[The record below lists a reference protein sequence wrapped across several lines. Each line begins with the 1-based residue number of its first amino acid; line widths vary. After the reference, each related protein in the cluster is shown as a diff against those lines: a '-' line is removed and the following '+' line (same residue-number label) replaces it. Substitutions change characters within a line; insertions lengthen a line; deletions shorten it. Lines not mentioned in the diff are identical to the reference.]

1 MEAKTQSAARL
12 TRGTKTNTDQKMI
25 TKPRVFTIGQL
36 ASAVAVNLETVR
48 YYERIGLMPRPSRT
62 GSCHRSYDEKHVRQ
76 LSFIRRAR
84 ELGFSIEDIRAL
96 LTLAAPAQ
104 RSCAEVKE
112 IASAHLI
119 SVQAKLADLTK
130 LESILTMTVAQCSGE
145 AVSACPVLDRP
156 QSPNP

>member
-1 MEAKTQSAARL
+1 MLRHSR
-12 TRGTKTNTDQKMI
+12 TRRSYGFKRKMI
-25 TKPRVFTIGQL
+25 TKPRVITIGQL
-36 ASAVAVNLETVR
+36 ASAAAVNLETVR

-62 GSCHRSYDEKHVRQ
+62 GSGHRSYDEKHIRQ

-96 LTLAAPAQ
+96 LMLAAPTR

-119 SVQAKLADLTK
+119 SVQAKLADLAK
-130 LESILTMTVAQCSGE
+130 LENILTMTVAQCSGE
-145 AVSACPVLDRP
+145 AFSMCPVLDILDRP
-156 QSPNP
+156 QSPNL

>member
-1 MEAKTQSAARL
+1 
-12 TRGTKTNTDQKMI
+12 MI
-25 TKPRVFTIGQL
+25 TKPRVITIGQL
-36 ASAVAVNLETVR
+36 ASAAAVNLETVR

-62 GSCHRSYDEKHVRQ
+62 GSGHRSYDEKHVRQ

-96 LTLAAPAQ
+96 LMLTAPTH

-119 SVQAKLADLTK
+119 SVQAKLADLAK
-130 LESILTMTVAQCSGE
+130 LENILATTVAQCSGDD
-145 AVSACPVLDRP
+145 SPACPVLDILDRP
-156 QSPNP
+156 QPSNPRVAP